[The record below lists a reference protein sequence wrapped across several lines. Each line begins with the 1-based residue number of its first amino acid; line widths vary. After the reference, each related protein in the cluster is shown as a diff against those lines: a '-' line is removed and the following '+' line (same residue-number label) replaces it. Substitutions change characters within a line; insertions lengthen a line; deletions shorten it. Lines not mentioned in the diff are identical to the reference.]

1 MKKIFTV
8 AGVLLCC
15 ISLAG
20 CGKNDISLTTEQN
33 DLVAEY
39 IAGTL
44 LKYSYE
50 NEWKYQKLNS
60 AGNTYTGTG
69 NKNTTQVTQQSTQ
82 AAGDS
87 VQQTTQAS
95 QSQSTTQGS
104 MQGTSSQ
111 GTASSSASADLLA
124 GLPEALGLNGVTLTY
139 KDYVTGSSYPADS
152 YSVSVPAQSG
162 CEVVAV
168 ELKIT
173 NTSGSD
179 ITLNSSGSAVIKL
192 TTGGKSVN
200 NSASL
205 LKNDITALKNY
216 KLSSGESKDVVII
229 FQVKESDAN
238 SIAGSVMSA
247 TSSGTSLGSLTI
259 N

>member
-8 AGVLLCC
+8 ACVLLCC

-69 NKNTTQVTQQSTQ
+69 NKNTTQVTQQ
-82 AAGDS
+82 
-87 VQQTTQAS
+87 TTQVS
-95 QSQSTTQGS
+95 QSQSTTQGATQS
-104 MQGTSSQ
+104 ASSQ
-111 GTASSSASADLLA
+111 GTTSSPASENLLT

-179 ITLNSSGSAVIKL
+179 ITLNSSGSIAIKL

>member
-8 AGVLLCC
+8 ACVLLCC

-69 NKNTTQVTQQSTQ
+69 NKNTTQVTQQ
-82 AAGDS
+82 
-87 VQQTTQAS
+87 TTQAS
-95 QSQSTTQGS
+95 QSQSTTQGATQS
-104 MQGTSSQ
+104 ASSQ
-111 GTASSSASADLLA
+111 GTTSSPASEDLLT
-124 GLPEALGLNGVTLTY
+124 GLSEALGLNGVTLTY

-179 ITLNSSGSAVIKL
+179 ITLNSSGSIAIKL